1 MGSYN
6 VKTTARIWFEEELVS
21 KEQDLSI
28 EQEIECPSVEFNY
41 LKSVV
46 PKGATTGVS
55 RTAAGFENFAGKS
68 CCAGDSEVLQS
79 YLLKAAF
86 ENSPLQR
93 SLQVRKSYRQTV

>member
-46 PKGATTGVS
+46 PKRATTGVS

-79 YLLKAAF
+79 YLLKAR
-86 ENSPLQR
+86 LRKQ
-93 SLQVRKSYRQTV
+93 SLTALSSSEEVL

>member
-1 MGSYN
+1 MPPTVMPLHGFN
-6 VKTTARIWFEEELVS
+6 T
-21 KEQDLSI
+21 
-28 EQEIECPSVEFNY
+28 VEFNY

-46 PKGATTGVS
+46 PKRATTGVS

-68 CCAGDSEVLQS
+68 CCAGESEVLQS